1 MTGAVFLSDRNSV
14 LDPGLTPAV
23 IEPAAGRATFD
34 AVGVSSRKR
43 RFAPRVGPLVVTLAL
58 ILALASF
65 AVFTGYTPI
74 VPTDAVVIDV
84 FIGNAVIVLILI
96 LLVGIEALRLIA
108 AWRAQAAGARLHL
121 YIVGLFSVT
130 AAVPA
135 IIMAVVGSITLERGL
150 YPAFMQD
157 IRGFISH
164 TADAARLYRESQ
176 CNAMLREADLT
187 ASDLDHAKVGFTDRA
202 FFQNYF
208 TSRVHFLGF
217 TTAVMM
223 KRDGSVIERVDT
235 GRPAD
240 VVTPSPA
247 DFADAEK
254 KEQICFVLGEGKTF
268 VALRVLP
275 SFDDTFLYLGRPIDP
290 FAVEFPQQARN
301 IIQLYDA
308 FDGHRRSIQF
318 AFISMYALLA
328 LIMLLSAIWLGL
340 SFANLLV
347 APIRRLIHATDQVSS
362 GNLYVQVPIRRAE
375 GDLARL
381 GETFNKMTSELRLHQ
396 NRLIE
401 ASRVLDERRLFTEA
415 VLSGVPAAVV
425 GVGPSGAISVLNP
438 FARRLLAHEGQ
449 DVGQSFATVFPEIAP
464 LLAEARSTRHRVHQA
479 QVTLVRNARERTFS
493 VRVTGESSGRA
504 DQSYVVTLDDISDLI
519 SAQRTS
525 AWADVARR
533 IAHEIKNPLTPI
545 QLSAERLKR
554 RYGRVITEGRDVFDQ
569 CTDTIIRQVDDIKR
583 MVDEFSSFARMPKA
597 MLDEDDLSKCVE
609 QVLFLMR
616 VGHPDVTFQTVLP
629 ETPVI
634 ARFDRRL
641 LTQALTNIVKNA
653 TEGIAGVEAGESKK
667 PGVVTVSVV
676 VEDGLV
682 ILNVADNGKGFPKE
696 NRQRLLEPYM
706 TTRAEGTGL
715 GLPIVAKIIEDHGGG
730 LELLDND
737 DKSEAGGGARVRLYW
752 PVNGPARISHGV
764 PAATAVPINE
774 KA

>member
-1 MTGAVFLSDRNSV
+1 MSDSDGVLNSS
-14 LDPGLTPAV
+14 LTPSLPV
-23 IEPAAGRATFD
+23 PVTPRPAQPDHVETA
-34 AVGVSSRKR
+34 SRKR
-43 RFAPRVGPLVVTLAL
+43 GFHVRVGPVVVALAL
-58 ILALASF
+58 VLALASF

-84 FIGNAVIVLILI
+84 FIGNGIIVLTLL
-96 LLVGIEALRLIA
+96 LLVGFEALRLVS
-108 AWRAQAAGARLHL
+108 AWRSQIAGARLHL

-176 CNAMLREADLT
+176 CNSLLREADLT
-187 ASDLDHAKVGFTDRA
+187 ASDLDRAKVGFSDRA

-223 KRDGSVIERVDT
+223 KKDGSIVERVDT
-235 GRPAD
+235 GRPAE
-240 VVTPSPA
+240 VVTPSVA

-254 KEQICFVLGEGKTF
+254 KEPVCFVLGEGKTF

-275 SFDDTFLYLGRPIDP
+275 SFEDTFLYLGRPIDP

-301 IIQLYDA
+301 IIDLYDA
-308 FDGHRRSIQF
+308 FDRHRKSIQF

-401 ASRVLDERRLFTEA
+401 ASRVIDERRLFTEA

-425 GVGPSGAISVLNP
+425 GVGPRGEITVLNP
-438 FARRLLAHEGQ
+438 FARRLVAHE
-449 DVGQSFATVFPEIAP
+449 DHDIGQSFASVFPELAP
-464 LLAEARSTRHRVHQA
+464 LLEEARVSSRRLHQA
-479 QVTLVRNARERTFS
+479 QVTLVRNGRERTFN
-493 VRVTGESSGRA
+493 VRVTGEAADRA
-504 DQSYVVTLDDISDLI
+504 SQSYVVTLDDISDLI

-597 MLDEDDLSKCVE
+597 ALEEDDLGRCIE

-616 VGHPDVTFQTVLP
+616 EGNPDIRFDARMP
-629 ETPVI
+629 NTPVL

-641 LTQALTNIVKNA
+641 LTQALTNIIKNA
-653 TEGIAGVEAGESKK
+653 TEGIGALEGKRGI
-667 PGVVTVSVV
+667 VTVSLSLA
-676 VEDGLV
+676 DGLV
-682 ILNVADNGKGFPKE
+682 NINVADNGKGFPKE

-730 LELLDND
+730 LELLDNEEEG
-737 DKSEAGGGARVRLYW
+737 EAGGGARVRLFW
-752 PVNGPARISHGV
+752 PVEGPAKLSPV
-764 PAATAVPINE
+764 PTPAAASQIND

>member
-1 MTGAVFLSDRNSV
+1 MTTSDSV
-14 LDPGLTPAV
+14 AQPV
-23 IEPAAGRATFD
+23 R
-34 AVGVSSRKR
+34 R
-43 RFAPRVGPLVVTLAL
+43 RFALRIAPLIVTLAL
-58 ILALASF
+58 VLALASF

-74 VPTDAVVIDV
+74 MPTDAVVIDV
-84 FIGNAVIVLILI
+84 FIANGVIVMILL
-96 LLVGIEALRLIA
+96 LLVGIEGWRLVA
-108 AWRAQAAGARLHL
+108 AWRARTAGARLHL
-121 YIVGLFSVT
+121 YIVGLFSIT

-157 IRGFISH
+157 VRGFINH

-176 CNAMLREADLT
+176 CNSLLREADLT
-187 ASDLDHAKVGFTDRA
+187 ASDLDHAQVGYKDRT

-208 TSRVHFLGF
+208 ASRVHFLGF
-217 TTAVMM
+217 TTAIMM
-223 KRDGSVIERVDT
+223 KRDGSILERVDT
-235 GRPAD
+235 GNPAQ

-254 KEQICFVLGEGKTF
+254 KEPVCFVLNEGKTF
-268 VALRVLP
+268 IALRVLP
-275 SFDDTFLYLGRPIDP
+275 SFDQAFLYLGRPIDP
-290 FAVEFPQQARN
+290 FAVEFPQQAHD
-301 IIQLYDA
+301 IISLYNT
-308 FDGHRRSIQF
+308 FDHHRRSIQF
-318 AFISMYALLA
+318 AFIMMYGLLA
-328 LIMLLSAIWLGL
+328 LTMLLSAIWLGL
-340 SFANLLV
+340 SFANTLV

-362 GNLYVQVPIRRAE
+362 GNLYVQVPVRRAE
-375 GDLARL
+375 GDLAHL

-401 ASRVLDERRLFTEA
+401 ASQLIDERRLFTEA
-415 VLSGVPAAVV
+415 VLSGVPAAVF
-425 GVGPSGAISVLNP
+425 GVGPNGNITVLNP
-438 FARRLLAHEGQ
+438 WAKKLLTVALK
-449 DVGQSFATVFPEIAP
+449 DDDKVVGQSFAQVFPELAP
-464 LLAEARSTRHRVHQA
+464 VMAEARQTRHRLHQA
-479 QVTLVRNARERTFS
+479 QVTLVRNARERSFN
-493 VRVTGESSGRA
+493 VRVTGESSARSE
-504 DQSYVVTLDDISDLI
+504 QSCVVTLDDITDLVA
-519 SAQRTS
+519 AQRTS

-597 MLDEDDLSKCVE
+597 MLEEDDLNKCIQ

-616 VGHPDVTFQTVLP
+616 VGHPDITFRDTLP
-629 ETPVI
+629 PEPVI

-641 LTQALTNIVKNA
+641 MTQALTNIIKNA
-653 TEGIAGVEAGESKK
+653 TEGVVAEPRKPDVPGMIAVSLSVIDQ
-667 PGVVTVSVV
+667 VVTI
-676 VEDGLV
+676 D
-682 ILNVADNGKGFPKE
+682 IADNGKGFPKE

-730 LELLDND
+730 LELLDNEQEGLG
-737 DKSEAGGGARVRLYW
+737 SGGALVRLFW
-752 PVNGPARISHGV
+752 PVNGPPKLR
-764 PAATAVPINE
+764 AAEATTPVLPINE